1 MDWSSIGRNLRIY
14 RRESGLRQEDLARAA
29 GVSGNYIG
37 MVERGEKIPSLETLV
52 ALLNALHISADMVLT
67 EVVESGYTVKESLLA
82 EQIGRLPQRERRR
95 IHTVVEVLVQQAEY
109 EEGNP

>member
-1 MDWSSIGRNLRIY
+1 MPTAGKAVCGRRIWPGPW
-14 RRESGLRQEDLARAA
+14 ESAA
-29 GVSGNYIG
+29 TTSVWWNG
-37 MVERGEKIPSLETLV
+37 GEKVPSLETLV

-95 IHTVVEVLVQQAEY
+95 IHAVVEVLVQQAEY